1 MTTKGKI
8 LVVEDEALVAQ
19 HIEEQLEDCGYK
31 VTSQVSY
38 GELVSDEVKYHDP
51 DLVLMDIMLKGE
63 INGIEAARQLKSF
76 SDVPVI
82 FLTAY
87 GDRSMFEKA
96 KQTNPYGFLTKPFR
110 PQELYAAIELAIIKN
125 KGDIEHEIENKVST
139 ENMGKRQERSEK
151 ALSRKKSTLARMNHE
166 LRTPLNVIIGFG
178 SLLQTESEHSLTEQQ
193 KHYLKSITTAGFKL
207 TDVVTGILELAEIE
221 GGTIPV
227 SIENLDVVPLIE
239 NLIKEMRPLAEK
251 AGINIFNSLALQ
263 EKVLVVADAR
273 HLNQVMMNLIS
284 NAIQYNKKDGS
295 VLIEIGRA
303 DSNKVQIRVSDTGH
317 GIPNEKLD
325 TVFEPFNRLGR
336 EYSTIEGIGLG
347 LSVARGLIKL
357 MNGTILVESEVEKG
371 TSFTIELPTV

>member
-1 MTTKGKI
+1 M
-8 LVVEDEALVAQ
+8 E
-19 HIEEQLEDCGYK
+19 
-31 VTSQVSY
+31 
-38 GELVSDEVKYHDP
+38 
-51 DLVLMDIMLKGE
+51 
-63 INGIEAARQLKSF
+63 
-76 SDVPVI
+76 
-82 FLTAY
+82 
-87 GDRSMFEKA
+87 
-96 KQTNPYGFLTKPFR
+96 
-110 PQELYAAIELAIIKN
+110 
-125 KGDIEHEIENKVST
+125 
-139 ENMGKRQERSEK
+139 
-151 ALSRKKSTLARMNHE
+151 
-166 LRTPLNVIIGFG
+166 
-178 SLLQTESEHSLTEQQ
+178 
-193 KHYLKSITTAGFKL
+193 SITTAGFKL